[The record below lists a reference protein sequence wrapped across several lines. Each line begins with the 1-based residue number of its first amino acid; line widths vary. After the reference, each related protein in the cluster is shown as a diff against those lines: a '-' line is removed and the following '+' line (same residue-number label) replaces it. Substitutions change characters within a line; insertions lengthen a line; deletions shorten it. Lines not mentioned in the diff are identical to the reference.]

1 MAGPIYSNAFANV
14 ETVKDCI
21 LVTTYFE
28 TNAGE
33 PEVAARIMLS
43 KFAALTLLGELN
55 HELRASPKGATVT
68 PIKSQPKRKR
78 P

>member
-21 LVTTYFE
+21 LITTYFE
-28 TNAGE
+28 GDKGE
-33 PEVAARIMLS
+33 PEVAARIVMT

-55 HELRASPKGATVT
+55 HELRSSPTGATVT
-68 PIKSQPKRKR
+68 PIKPNSRKKS
-78 P
+78 

>member
-43 KFAALTLLGELN
+43 KYAALTLLGELN
-55 HELRASPKGATVT
+55 HELRNPAATATVA
-68 PIKSQPKRKR
+68 PFKKPRKAKS
-78 P
+78 